1 MGEFGR
7 GSQSTC
13 GHHVSSPT
21 RDQTGTP
28 CIRSTD
34 HQGSPPISCL
44 RICLPGM
51 PVEKRGVMGFW
62 KFPPFL
68 VLGILVLYQAGMYH
82 AAPLRSVFDGRFDP
96 ATLDE
101 EESRLL
107 LSAMVNDYEQM
118 RARESEKAQKTE
130 GSRIQKRACNTAT
143 CMTHRLAGW
152 LSRSGSMVR
161 SNLLP
166 TKMGFKIFSGPR
178 RNYWF

>member
-1 MGEFGR
+1 
-7 GSQSTC
+7 
-13 GHHVSSPT
+13 
-21 RDQTGTP
+21 
-28 CIRSTD
+28 
-34 HQGSPPISCL
+34 
-44 RICLPGM
+44 
-51 PVEKRGVMGFW
+51 MGFW

-130 GSRIQKRACNTAT
+130 GSRPFLFLYPENQHPEESLQHC
-143 CMTHRLAGW
+143 HLHDPSPGRLAEQIWEYGEEQLVADQDGFQDLQW
-152 LSRSGSMVR
+152 APQELLVLSSEMILRIRSPGS
-161 SNLLP
+161 
-166 TKMGFKIFSGPR
+166 
-178 RNYWF
+178 